1 MSIRVDIIPKFSDVK
16 HLSDLAKVFALPM
29 LAVAYMIQTGFTIGW
44 EGSFSFEI
52 HDELTDEQ
60 ALARLGLI
68 VVGKS
73 LWIAF
78 WGACLYALI
87 AFVHIFIN
95 NVCVP
100 LFATIFFVFAL
111 LGLFGVELPSIVP
124 DINKFWSY
132 CFLVWG
138 FFLLNIKDQ
147 LDENIS

>member
-1 MSIRVDIIPKFSDVK
+1 MDIVPKFSDVK
-16 HLSDLAKVFALPM
+16 HLSDLAKIFALPM

-44 EGSFSFEI
+44 DGYFSFEI
-52 HDELTDEQ
+52 HGELTGSQ

-87 AFVHIFIN
+87 AMVHIFIGGGI
-95 NVCVP
+95 VP
-100 LFATIFFVFAL
+100 LCATIFFVFAL
-111 LGLFGVELPSIVP
+111 LGLFEVELPNIVP
-124 DINKFWSY
+124 DISKFWSY